1 MNSIIDFDLLKKQEE
16 LREEISCIKEEIDVL
31 DMLLTKLQYEYYEV
45 NSKINSSVQQK
56 LG

>member
-45 NSKINSSVQQK
+45 NSKINSSAQ
-56 LG
+56 